1 MDFWIFSQKAMIKTR
16 QLSNIWIETTIS
28 AVAETWERDANTDVR
43 YLTTALL
50 QYCTI
55 CQIVDLA
62 SIGVPGSRQPL
73 LLNADDKSFIFSTGS
88 FIVLAADH
96 HEVLC
101 RSCGR
106 EVENFKH
113 IKLRFKILIETS
125 ESITIVQWS
134 LVDCWHRSIC
144 WDPKPFVDNVQFV
157 GPKLLKPRWQ
167 IRLSSKCPLSPQTSF
182 TDRFVNAAINLFT
195 FFKCFLL
202 FQNLTLFGSTVRL
215 PVEKLRNP
223 AGAVLLHLHL
233 LPFTIYLFSIQ
244 VLSLRWSPLREL
256 AALGLEPGPL
266 RPPGIQAT
274 SGRPASAQSAGIT

>member
-1 MDFWIFSQKAMIKTR
+1 MGEREMLILMCV
-16 QLSNIWIETTIS
+16 IS
-28 AVAETWERDANTDVR
+28 
-43 YLTTALL
+43 LL

-195 FFKCFLL
+195 FFKCFFAVSELDIIWVDCEIARGKVEKSSRCSSSPLALL
-202 FQNLTLFGSTVRL
+202 SFTFYRFWVWGGHLWENWLPWGWSLDPWGLLVSRL
-215 PVEKLRNP
+215 PLEGLR
-223 AGAVLLHLHL
+223 
-233 LPFTIYLFSIQ
+233 LPKVQVHISNSIWD
-244 VLSLRWSPLREL
+244 RF
-256 AALGLEPGPL
+256 
-266 RPPGIQAT
+266 
-274 SGRPASAQSAGIT
+274 ITEYCH

>member
-1 MDFWIFSQKAMIKTR
+1 MRPLFLLLLKHGR
-16 QLSNIWIETTIS
+16 
-28 AVAETWERDANTDVR
+28 ERDANTDVR
-43 YLTTALL
+43 YLTTAEL

-125 ESITIVQWS
+125 ESITIVQ
-134 LVDCWHRSIC
+134 
-144 WDPKPFVDNVQFV
+144 
-157 GPKLLKPRWQ
+157 
-167 IRLSSKCPLSPQTSF
+167 
-182 TDRFVNAAINLFT
+182 
-195 FFKCFLL
+195 
-202 FQNLTLFGSTVRL
+202 
-215 PVEKLRNP
+215 
-223 AGAVLLHLHL
+223 
-233 LPFTIYLFSIQ
+233 
-244 VLSLRWSPLREL
+244 
-256 AALGLEPGPL
+256 
-266 RPPGIQAT
+266 
-274 SGRPASAQSAGIT
+274 